1 MSMAVRGVGE
11 RFHPQRKAWSFQ
23 GFTLWKRRRVRVET
37 KGGLT
42 TRRVPMPRFGVSTP
56 WFGPSKLAGWRAGP
70 RRLGSE
76 P

>member
-1 MSMAVRGVGE
+1 MAVRAVGE

-42 TRRVPMPRFGVSTP
+42 TRRVPMPRFWRVDP
-56 WFGPSKLAGWRAGP
+56 LVWFIETCWMARWT
-70 RRLGSE
+70 
-76 P
+76 